1 MRLDEPTAASTPAI
15 APHGPTREC
24 KQCGFPR
31 VPQNER
37 ICPNCGNRPLVQDVV
52 SRFTNRG
59 ALLGMILGPLAGGI
73 WGYFGVGNGVNSMIG
88 CGVLGFMGGM
98 IFGVGGGLVTGLV
111 AKAVGV
117 R

>member
-1 MRLDEPTAASTPAI
+1 MRLDEPTVASTPAI
-15 APHGPTREC
+15 VPQGPTREC

-31 VPQNER
+31 VPRNEQT
-37 ICPNCGNRPLVQDVV
+37 CPNCGNRPLGDVV

-59 ALLGMILGPLAGGI
+59 ALLGLILGPLAGAAF
-73 WGYFGVGNGVNSMIG
+73 GYFGDGTSTFG
-88 CGVLGFMGGM
+88 CGFLGLMGGM

-111 AKAVGV
+111 AKAVGA